1 MLIRSTLTDY
11 FQRIHRFAALI
22 ALFIYLS
29 IAADLNLQPLGKG
42 IYNRCA
48 YAVQTTGY
56 LVSATANT
64 ARMQDRKYNLNRRK
78 TRLFW
83 MSTGMPRPSSCTVI
97 EIVRIDLH
105 LNVAAVS
112 SERLVH
118 GVVYYLIHQVMERS
132 YRCAAYIHTGR
143 FLTASNPSI
152 SVFDLHCILNP

>member
-1 MLIRSTLTDY
+1 MLIRSTLTNY

-48 YAVQTTGY
+48 YAVQTAGY
-56 LVSATANT
+56 LVSAAAELA
-64 ARMQDRKYNLNRRK
+64 ARMQDRKYDLNRRK
-78 TRLFW
+78 SRLFLDVNRNA
-83 MSTGMPRPSSCTVI
+83 TTVI
-97 EIVRIDLH
+97 LYRDRIVRIDLH

-118 GVVYYLIHQVMERS
+118 GVVYYLIHQVMEAS
-132 YRCAAYIHTGR
+132 YRCAAYIHTR
-143 FLTASNPSI
+143 TLSDRLQSLQYLYLICT
-152 SVFDLHCILNP
+152 VF